1 MLFLAV
7 LFFLLIYLAVSI
19 GVVRVAAKWAKK
31 RNRRP
36 WLWGGL
42 AAFVNISNAPTGG

>member
-1 MLFLAV
+1 MIFLAI
-7 LFFLLIYLAVSI
+7 LFFFLVYLAISI
-19 GVVRVAAKWAKK
+19 GAVIAATKWAKK